1 VVSCF
6 LFPRSVRIRARL
18 HSLRILLPSIFAVLL
33 ASCGANPPFDEEK
46 WHEEVRSPDP
56 ASLYA
61 THFRDGR
68 FFNPW
73 LPIEHGGFK
82 RLLQWRFSSVEAY
95 SEEEERFKPKV
106 IPELPLQI
114 QALVD
119 AGNDFIVWVGHG
131 TFLLRLN
138 GQYWLT
144 DPILTERALLPKRKT
159 PPAISIDE
167 LNTLNLDINLIITHN
182 HYDHLDKPSVK
193 GLRNIQRVFVP
204 LGLKGYM
211 EKLGKRNVTE
221 MDWWESLD
229 LEDGTRLVCLP
240 TQHWSMRIGQWR
252 NRTLW
257 ASFLLVT
264 PRKKVYIGGDSG
276 YFIGYREIGRKYP
289 EIDYALLPLT
299 AYHPRWFM
307 HYAHM
312 NAEEV
317 LDAFQDLGARFLVP
331 TQWGTFRLGNEP
343 IGYPALDLGRKVRD
357 RKMDPSRVIIL
368 DLGQMEQLR

>member
-1 VVSCF
+1 MVSCF
-6 LFPRSVRIRARL
+6 SFPRSAGIGTSL
-18 HSLRILLPSIFAVLL
+18 HHLKTVLSPIIFIFLV
-33 ASCGANPPFDEEK
+33 SCGADPPFDEEK
-46 WHEEVRSPDP
+46 WHAEVRSPDP
-56 ASLYA
+56 SLLYA

-68 FFNPW
+68 YFNPW
-73 LPIEHGGFK
+73 LPVEHGGFK
-82 RLLQWRFSSVEAY
+82 RLIRWRLSSVEAY
-95 SEEEERFKPKV
+95 SKEEEQYTPNV
-106 IPELPLQI
+106 IPDLPLRI
-114 QALVD
+114 RSILE
-119 AGNDFIVWVGHG
+119 AGNDFIVWIGHG

-167 LNTLNLDINLIITHN
+167 LNTLNLGINLIITHN

-193 GLRNIQRVFVP
+193 GLRNIQQVYVP
-204 LGLKGYM
+204 LGLRVYM

-221 MDWWESLD
+221 MDWWESLE
-229 LEDGTRLVCLP
+229 LEGGTRLVCLP
-240 TQHWSMRIGQWR
+240 AQHWSMRMGQWR

-264 PRKKVYIGGDSG
+264 PRRTVYIGGDSG
-276 YFIGYREIGRKYP
+276 YFIGYGEIGRKYP
-289 EIDYALLPLT
+289 GIDYALLPLT

-317 LDAFQDLGARFLVP
+317 LDAFEDLCARFLIP

-343 IGYPALDLGRKVRD
+343 VGYPALDLRRKVRE
-357 RKMDPSRVIIL
+357 RRMDLSRVVIM
-368 DLGQMEQLR
+368 DLGEMKQLR